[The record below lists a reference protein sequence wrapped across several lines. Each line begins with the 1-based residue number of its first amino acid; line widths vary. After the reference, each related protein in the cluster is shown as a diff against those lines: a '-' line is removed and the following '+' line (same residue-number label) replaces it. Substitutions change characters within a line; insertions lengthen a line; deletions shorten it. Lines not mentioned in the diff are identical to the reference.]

1 MRRLSAFLTLAL
13 SAACTLGQVPEPGT
27 RPFVGHQV
35 HRVTVETQPQLEA
48 LEQLGVNIWSCH
60 VGVGPV
66 DVQLRPEDVP
76 RLAAMGLAHE
86 LLIADVQAVLDAERQ
101 ALAAA
106 RLEAGVN
113 WYETFRSLDEIN
125 ALLDQLAAAHPGQAS
140 TFTAGVSIEGR
151 AIRGIRFSSP
161 DLPNNPRSQRPVIFF
176 DATQHAREWVAPM
189 TAMYIAETLLSDR
202 ATTPRVQ
209 NLFDK
214 FEFIIVPVVNVD
226 GYVYTWASTNNRLW
240 RKNRRPN
247 PGGSF
252 GVDTNR
258 NFPFRWGSV
267 GASATQSSD
276 IYRGSGP
283 ASEPET
289 QVVRDLFVGN
299 PRMLAH
305 IDFHSYGQYILSP
318 WGYTALPPRDGELYL
333 TFNGVMEAAIEA
345 VHGFDYRPGQSYT
358 RIYPTSGGIKD
369 YAYGALG
376 ILSWTVE
383 LRDLGS
389 SGFVL
394 PAAQILP
401 NAQEAYAGVLALGD
415 ECLTRP
421 LWFSPRGGQTQAH
434 PVPWIASPSGFP
446 TQLQARMPASLY
458 LEVKNGSAL
467 LAAPP
472 TLYTRV
478 GSGGFAPSAMTLT
491 SGATFTGTL
500 PAAGPGQ
507 VIEFYFEAQTLAGAT
522 VRYPDFPAPGYYSAR
537 AYDIVTPFNDDVE
550 TDAGW
555 IAGLGADTATRGQW
569 QRGAPANTPA
579 QIDHDASPNG
589 TQCWIT
595 NPVAG
600 SGVNSN
606 DVDGGI
612 TTLISP
618 AIDGTLPAGFTAW
631 ETLLTYHRWFS
642 NDQGNAPNTDSMSVS
657 LSLEDGANFMV
668 LENVFENTG
677 DWTRQSWHLAALSS
691 QIRLRF
697 IAGDLGTDSCVEAGV
712 DEVSL
717 VGFGVIRT
725 ADFDGDGDTG
735 TDADIEAFFRC
746 LAGDCCALCYT
757 ADYNSDGDTGTDAD
771 IEAFFR
777 CLAGDCAS

>member
-1 MRRLSAFLTLAL
+1 MRQLSALLTLAL

-27 RPFVGHQV
+27 RPYVGHQL

-66 DVQLRPEDVP
+66 DVQLRPEDVA
-76 RLAAMGLAHE
+76 RLGAMGLAHE
-86 LLIADVQAVLDAERQ
+86 LLIGDVQAALDAERQ

-106 RLEAGVN
+106 RLEAGID
-113 WYETFRSLDEIN
+113 WYDTFRSLPEIN
-125 ALLDQLAAAHPGQAS
+125 TLLDQLAAAHPAQAS
-140 TFTAGVSIEGR
+140 TFVAGTSIEGR
-151 AIRGIRFSSP
+151 EIRGIRFSSP
-161 DLPNNPRSQRPVIFF
+161 DLPNNPRAQRPVIFF
-176 DATQHAREWVAPM
+176 DGTQHAREWVAPM
-189 TAMYIAETLLSDR
+189 TVMYIAETLLSER
-202 ATTPRVQ
+202 GTTPRVQ

-289 QVVRDLFVGN
+289 QVVRDLFVNN

-318 WGYTALPPRDGELYL
+318 WGYTALPPRDAALYN
-333 TFNGVMEAAIEA
+333 TFNGVMEAAIES

-376 ILSWTVE
+376 ILSWTIE
-383 LRDLGS
+383 LRDLGAN
-389 SGFVL
+389 GFVL
-394 PAAQILP
+394 PANQILP
-401 NAQEAYAGVLALGD
+401 NAQEAYAGVLALAD
-415 ECLTRP
+415 QCLTQA
-421 LWFSPRGGQTQAH
+421 LWLSPGRGPAQPSAL
-434 PVPWIASPSGFP
+434 PWIAEPAGFP
-446 TQLQARMPASLY
+446 EIVQARQPAGVY
-458 LEVKNGSAL
+458 LQVRAGSGLPAG
-467 LAAPP
+467 AP
-472 TLYTRV
+472 TLYARV
-478 GSGGFAPSAMTLT
+478 GGGAFAASPMTAGT
-491 SGATFTGTL
+491 GPAYVGTL
-500 PAAGPGQ
+500 PGAGPGRT
-507 VIEFYFEAQTLAGAT
+507 IEFYFEVQTLGGQT
-522 VRYPDFPAPGYYSAR
+522 VRFPEGDGVFTAA
-537 AYDIVTPFNDDVE
+537 AWDILPLFNDDME
-550 TDAGW
+550 ADRGW
-555 IAGLGADTATRGQW
+555 SAGLGADTAIDGVWHR
-569 QRGAPANTPA
+569 AVPLNTPA
-579 QIDHDASPNG
+579 QIDHDVSPSG
-589 TQCWIT
+589 TLCFIT
-595 NPVAG
+595 NAAPG
-600 SGVNSN
+600 SSINFN
-606 DVDGGI
+606 DVDGGV

-618 AIDGTLPAGFTAW
+618 AMNGVAPAGFAVS
-631 ETLLTYHRWFS
+631 ETRLTYYRWFS
-642 NDQGNAPNTDSMSVS
+642 NDQGNSPNNDSMPIS
-657 LSLEDGANFMV
+657 LSYEDGANFQL
-668 LENVFENTG
+668 LEDVNENTG
-677 DWTRQSWHLAALSS
+677 DWTRKVWTIAAPTGAM
-691 QIRLRF
+691 RLRF
-697 IAGDLGTDSCVEAGV
+697 IARDLGSDSCVEAGV
-712 DEVSL
+712 DEVSVVAL
-717 VGFGVIRT
+717 GVART

-757 ADYNSDGDTGTDAD
+757 ADYDGDGDTGTDAD

-777 CLAGDCAS
+777 CLAGDCAG